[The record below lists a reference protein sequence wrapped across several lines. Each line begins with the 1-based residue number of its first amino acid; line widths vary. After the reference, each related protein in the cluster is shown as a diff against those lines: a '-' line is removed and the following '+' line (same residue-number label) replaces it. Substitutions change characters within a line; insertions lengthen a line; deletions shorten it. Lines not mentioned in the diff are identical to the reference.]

1 MPDYLKH
8 VLTSCR
14 DNEKGALTDYIPEL
28 AAVDPDKFALAL
40 STVDGTIYST
50 GDDEVEFTM
59 QSMSK
64 PFAYALALQKV
75 GLTKVMEKVGVEPSG
90 EAFNQISLEKDSNIP
105 KNPMI
110 NSGAI
115 TTHSLIPYKRTVS
128 RAEQLRRFLS
138 GLAGCELSFD
148 TDVYKLTKI
157 TNHAKKFF

>member
-1 MPDYLKH
+1 
-8 VLTSCR
+8 
-14 DNEKGALTDYIPEL
+14 IPEL
-28 AAVDPDKFALAL
+28 AAVDPEKFALAL

-90 EAFNQISLEKDSNIP
+90 EAFNQISLEKDTNIP

-110 NSGAI
+110 NSRAI
-115 TTHSLIPYKRTVS
+115 TAHSLIPYMRTVAQPAQF
-128 RAEQLRRFLS
+128 RCVLS
-138 GLAGCELSFD
+138 ALTGRDLSSD
-148 TDVYKLTKI
+148 TDVYTAAQKTAFR
-157 TNHAKKFF
+157 N